1 MRRLVLL
8 AFAGLVGSVAP
19 SLFSSAQAQVGVE
32 IGPRGPRI
40 YDDRDR
46 DREPRYERYERRRRV
61 IVEEDGDVDCRI
73 VERRSI
79 NRFGERVVRRE
90 RICD

>member
-46 DREPRYERYERRRRV
+46 EPRYERRRRV
-61 IVEEDGDVDCRI
+61 IEEDDDVDCRI

-79 NRFGERVVRRE
+79 NRFGERVVRRQ

>member
-8 AFAGLVGSVAP
+8 AFAGLIGSVAP

-46 DREPRYERYERRRRV
+46 EHRYERRRRV
-61 IVEEDGDVDCRI
+61 IVEEDDDVDCRV

>member
-40 YDDRDR
+40 YDDRGR
-46 DREPRYERYERRRRV
+46 DHPRYERRRRV
-61 IVEEDGDVDCRI
+61 IEEDDDDDCRI

>member
-8 AFAGLVGSVAP
+8 AFA
-19 SLFSSAQAQVGVE
+19 E

-46 DREPRYERYERRRRV
+46 EPRYERRRRV
-61 IVEEDGDVDCRI
+61 IEEDDDDDCRI

>member
-46 DREPRYERYERRRRV
+46 EPRYERRRRV
-61 IVEEDGDVDCRI
+61 IEEDDDVDCRI

-79 NRFGERVVRRE
+79 NRFGERVIRRE

>member
-40 YDDRDR
+40 Y
-46 DREPRYERYERRRRV
+46 ETATGSHATNATNV
-61 IVEEDGDVDCRI
+61 GVA
-73 VERRSI
+73 S
-79 NRFGERVVRRE
+79 
-90 RICD
+90 

>member
-46 DREPRYERYERRRRV
+46 EPRYERYERRRRV
-61 IVEEDGDVDCRI
+61 IEEDDDVDCRI

>member
-46 DREPRYERYERRRRV
+46 EPRYERRRRV
-61 IVEEDGDVDCRI
+61 IEEHDDDDCRI

>member
-1 MRRLVLL
+1 MRQLVLL

-46 DREPRYERYERRRRV
+46 APRYERRRRV
-61 IVEEDGDVDCRI
+61 IVEEDDDVDCRI